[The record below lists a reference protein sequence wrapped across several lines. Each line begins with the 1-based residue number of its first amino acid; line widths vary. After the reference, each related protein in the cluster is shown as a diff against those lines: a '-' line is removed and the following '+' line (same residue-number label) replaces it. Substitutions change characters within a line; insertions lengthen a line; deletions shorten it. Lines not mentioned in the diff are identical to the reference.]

1 MLAQPEYC
9 FHKLPLN
16 WISRHLAIKS
26 LVADQLLFVFLHRKT
41 LQKDLF
47 LLTNGKILFTARKY
61 FQSWEPALGYLDTRN
76 LNLSCHSIFLE
87 GGGGGGEKEER
98 RRGRKKKIIPT
109 VTFRSLLVPPPPPT
123 L

>member
-26 LVADQLLFVFLHRKT
+26 LVADQLLFVFLNRKT

-47 LLTNGKILFTARKY
+47 SLNKWEDSPYSQEVLPVMGARPWISGHK
-61 FQSWEPALGYLDTRN
+61 EPESVLPFHI
-76 LNLSCHSIFLE
+76 S
-87 GGGGGGEKEER
+87 
-98 RRGRKKKIIPT
+98 
-109 VTFRSLLVPPPPPT
+109 
-123 L
+123 